1 MSVDRLER
9 YYLTWS
15 YWARV
20 YLLPA
25 ALLLI
30 CILLIAKF
38 TANGHSEQDEVAV
51 IAGFFTVYFVAIRG
65 GHIYMIRTMH
75 NQLKQDY
82 AGIYPKRLQSLP
94 ETMKMRQIGFALAR
108 IKAELSRR

>member
-1 MSVDRLER
+1 MSIERLEG

-25 ALLLI
+25 ALILVSV
-30 CILLIAKF
+30 LLIARF
-38 TANGHSEQDEVAV
+38 LAQGRSELDEIAV
-51 IAGFFTVYFVAIRG
+51 IAGFFAFYFVAVRG

-75 NQLKQDY
+75 NQLKKDY
-82 AGIYPKRLQSLP
+82 AGIYPKRVQSLP
-94 ETMKMRQIGFALAR
+94 SRMKMRQIGFALAR
-108 IKAELSRR
+108 IKAELARR